1 MPLQIFLGRLR
12 RPPIRSQ
19 RRKFAH
25 HESFDIRLGRFLIID
40 IRAYISNV
48 RVSKAN
54 NLAGIAGVGE
64 NFLVT
69 GKAGIKNDFSAVAR
83 ASASRAALKYSSVF
97 QREDRAA
104 CELLRQCVLPN

>member
-1 MPLQIFLGRLR
+1 
-12 RPPIRSQ
+12 
-19 RRKFAH
+19 
-25 HESFDIRLGRFLIID
+25 
-40 IRAYISNV
+40 V

-69 GKAGIKNDFSAVAR
+69 GEAGIENDFSAVAR

-97 QREDRAA
+97 QREVRAT
-104 CELLRQCVLPN
+104 CELLRQCVLPNWSSTRHRDAAFTVYEDVSEPKWSAGQYAKTALP